1 MIVKINDAH
10 YHLDSTLKLRS
21 AVEKL
26 IITAENNDI
35 ASTMVISLLDEPWSY
50 KELSKELDDIAR
62 IKYIREIEPTK
73 NYKKDL
79 SEIVTSNA
87 VGIKLHPR
95 LRKFH
100 LKDKYIYK
108 ILEGLSD
115 LNLLV
120 VICSFWDGTWNKF
133 GLDID
138 QFADLADAY
147 PDQKFVWAHSGGH
160 KVLDFMLMARRRKN
174 VFLDTSFTQHYF
186 YAGSVFSNLT
196 YSINSLSDRFLFG
209 SDFEDRNYRDTLKD
223 VIVQYNSLG
232 VNSEN
237 LHKIMYS
244 NYENLML
251 NYD

>member
-1 MIVKINDAH
+1 MKINDAH
-10 YHLDSTLKLRS
+10 YHLDSNLKLSS
-21 AVEKL
+21 AIEKL
-26 IITAENNDI
+26 NITVEANDI
-35 ASTMVISLLDEPWSY
+35 ASSMVISLLDEPWAY
-50 KELSKELDDIAR
+50 KDLSMELNGMAS

-79 SEIVTSNA
+79 SEILSSNA
-87 VGIKLHPR
+87 IGIKLHPR

-108 ILEGLSD
+108 IVESISST
-115 LNLLV
+115 NLLV

-147 PDQKFVWAHSGGH
+147 PDQNFLWAHSGGH

-174 VFLDTSFTQHYF
+174 IFLDTSFTQHYF
-186 YAGSVFSNLT
+186 YGSSVFSDLT
-196 YSINSLSDRFLFG
+196 YSIDSLGDRFLFG
-209 SDFEDRNYRDTLKD
+209 SDFEDRNYRDTLKG
-223 VIVQYNSLG
+223 VINRYNSLG
-232 VNSEN
+232 LSSEN
-237 LHKIMYS
+237 LHKMMYS
-244 NYENLML
+244 NYENLIA

>member
-1 MIVKINDAH
+1 MKINDAH
-10 YHLDSTLKLRS
+10 YHLDSNLKLSS
-21 AVEKL
+21 AIEKL
-26 IITAENNDI
+26 KKTAEDNDI
-35 ASTMVISLLDEPWSY
+35 ASTVVISLLDEPWAY
-50 KELSKELDDIAR
+50 KDISTELNCMAR

-79 SEIVTSNA
+79 SEIVASNA

-100 LKDKYIYK
+100 LKNKYIYK
-108 ILEGLSD
+108 IVEGVSD

-186 YAGSVFSNLT
+186 YGSSVFSNLT
-196 YSINSLSDRFLFG
+196 YSIDSLSDRFLFG

-223 VIVQYNSLG
+223 VIIRYNSLG
-232 VNSEN
+232 LSSEN
-237 LHKIMYS
+237 LHKMMYS
-244 NYENLML
+244 NYENLMA